1 MKLRSLLARLPI
13 ERFRNPPPLVAVV
26 TLGGVIGGVGT
37 LRRGLSL
44 AGLAR
49 TLERAFTLHG
59 VDAVALTINSPG
71 GSAVQSALI
80 HKRIRALADEHGV
93 PVVAFVEDV
102 AASGGYWLAL
112 AADEIHA
119 DDASIVGSIG
129 VVASG
134 FGLDKAIERLGIERR
149 LYTAGDRKAMLDPF
163 RAEDPADVAH
173 LTELQGDIHETFKE
187 LVRARRGKRLVGDQD
202 ELFSGAFWTGRRALE
217 HGLIDGIG
225 ELRGVMRARFGEAVR
240 FKRIGEPRQWWRPRL
255 GRLGDPAAGAAPA
268 DWARSVIGAIEE
280 RLWWSRYGL

>member
-1 MKLRSLLARLPI
+1 M
-13 ERFRNPPPLVAVV
+13 
-26 TLGGVIGGVGT
+26 
-37 LRRGLSL
+37 RRGLSL

-49 TLERAFTLHG
+49 VLERAFTLDG
-59 VDAVALTINSPG
+59 VDAVALAINSPG

-119 DDASIVGSIG
+119 DGSSIVGSIG

-134 FGLDKAIERLGIERR
+134 FGLDKAIERFGIERR
-149 LYTAGDRKAMLDPF
+149 LYTAGARKAMLDPF
-163 RAEDPADVAH
+163 RPEDPADVAH
-173 LTELQGDIHETFKE
+173 LAELQGDIHEAFKE
-187 LVRARRGKRLVGDQD
+187 LVRTRRGTRLQGDED
-202 ELFSGAFWTGRRALE
+202 DLFSGAFWTGRRALE
-217 HGLIDGIG
+217 YGLIDGIG
-225 ELRGVMRARFGEAVR
+225 ELRGIMRARFGEAVR
-240 FKRIGEPRQWWRPRL
+240 FKRIGEPRKWWPPRL
-255 GRLGDPAAGAAPA
+255 GRSGDTPAAESA
-268 DWARSVIGAIEE
+268 DWASGVIGAIED

>member
-26 TLGGVIGGVGT
+26 TLGGVIGGVGP
-37 LRRGLSL
+37 LRRGLTL
-44 AGLAR
+44 AGLGR
-49 TLERAFTLHG
+49 MLERAFTLDG
-59 VDAVALTINSPG
+59 VDAVALAINSPG

-119 DDASIVGSIG
+119 DDSSIVGSIG

-134 FGLDKAIERLGIERR
+134 FGLDKAIERFGIERR
-149 LYTAGDRKAMLDPF
+149 LYTAGERKAMLDPF
-163 RAEDPADVAH
+163 RPEDPADVAH
-173 LTELQGDIHETFKE
+173 LTELQGDIHEAFKD
-187 LVRARRGKRLVGDQD
+187 LVRERRGARLKGD
-202 ELFSGAFWTGRRALE
+202 EETLFSGAFWTGRRALE

-225 ELRGVMRARFGEAVR
+225 ELRGIMRARFGEAVR
-240 FKRIGEPRQWWRPRL
+240 FKMVGEPRRWWRPRL
-255 GRLGDPAAGAAPA
+255 GRLASAEASASA
-268 DWARSVIGAIEE
+268 DWATGVLGAIED